1 MKHPEHHGTVALCS
15 SAGLSLLCFGIGFLF
30 GYLVARPSSAGVPDD
45 RPAAHP
51 LHRALI
57 LSLTVAPGPGLPKA
71 KQLCSQETFHE
82 LTSQCTQ
89 CHLRILNQNQS
100 KTNKDKLQ
108 KYRLKM
114 ISHEMRGWGGII

>member
-30 GYLVARPSSAGVPDD
+30 GYLVARPSSAGVPDGHQ
-45 RPAAHP
+45 R
-51 LHRALI
+51 LILFI
-57 LSLTVAPGPGLPKA
+57 LSLTVAPGPGLPTA

-89 CHLRILNQNQS
+89 CHLHILNQNQS

-114 ISHEMRGWGGII
+114 IGHEMRGWGGII